1 MSKKRDRTGR
11 TRTGKVATPFAYY
24 GSKQR
29 LAGQILRYLPEHH
42 CWIELFGGSL
52 ALTMAKNP
60 APIEIVNDL
69 DDEIVNVFEQLRNDS
84 DELIRQIELTP
95 YARVE
100 HARSRSPL
108 PTDSGLERARK
119 FLVQAMTSINGIVG
133 GHQGGF
139 SISNTYTREGREAR
153 VNRWRRYPER
163 LTAVIERLKDVRVE
177 HQEAGKLLEQFADRP
192 ATAVYIDPPYLADR
206 TNGYRVEAQC
216 TDYHRALLEQAVK
229 CSCMIMVSGYASA
242 VYREILGQ
250 VGKWRCVRLNTATR
264 GSNGKRHPREEMLW
278 LNPPAEHGLAT
289 GKVRIRLTPKERNDQ
304 KVNPPRVR
312 RRGMHYTRLPATE
325 WPEIRN
331 S

>member
-1 MSKKRDRTGR
+1 MSKQREKAGR
-11 TRTGKVATPFAYY
+11 TRTGKVATPFGYY

-29 LAGQILRYLPEHH
+29 LASHMLRYLPEHH

-52 ALTMAKNP
+52 ALTMAKTP

-84 DELIRQIELTP
+84 DDLIRQIELTP

-119 FLVQAMTSINGIVG
+119 FLVQAMMSINGVVG

-139 SISNTYTREGREAR
+139 SVSNTYTREGREAR

-163 LTAVIERLKDVRVE
+163 LAAVIERLKNVRIE
-177 HQEAGKLLEQFADRP
+177 HQEAGKLLGQFADRP

-206 TNGYRVEAQC
+206 ANGYRMEAQC
-216 TDYHRALLEQAVK
+216 TDFHTALLEQAVK

-242 VYREILGQ
+242 VYRETLGKM
-250 VGKWRCVRLNTATR
+250 GKWRCVRLKTATR
-264 GSNGKRHPREEMLW
+264 GTNGKRYAREEVLW
-278 LNPPAEHGLAT
+278 LNPPAEHALAT
-289 GKVRIRLTPKERNDQ
+289 GKVRIRLTPKEKNDK
-304 KVNPPRVR
+304 KVNPPRAR
-312 RRGMHYTRLPATE
+312 RRGMHYTRLQASE
-325 WPEIRN
+325 WPEIGN
-331 S
+331 A

>member
-1 MSKKRDRTGR
+1 MSKQRESAGR
-11 TRTGKVATPFAYY
+11 TRTGKVATPFGYY

-29 LAGQILRYLPEHH
+29 LASQMLRYLPEHH

-52 ALTMAKNP
+52 ALTMAKRP

-69 DDEIVNVFEQLRNDS
+69 DDEIVNVFEQLRNHS
-84 DELIRQIELTP
+84 DELVRQIALTP

-119 FLVQAMTSINGIVG
+119 FLVQAMTSINGVVG

-139 SISNTYTREGREAR
+139 SVSNTYTREGREAR

-163 LTAVIERLKDVRVE
+163 LAAVIDRLKDVRVE
-177 HQEAGKLLEQFADRP
+177 HQEAGKLLGQFADRP

-206 TNGYRVEAQC
+206 ADGYRVEAQC
-216 TDYHRALLEQAVK
+216 TDYHTALLKQAIE
-229 CSCMIMVSGYASA
+229 CSCMIMVSGYASTL
-242 VYREILGQ
+242 YKETLGKM
-250 VGKWRCVRLNTATR
+250 GKWQCVKLGAATQ
-264 GSNGKRHPREEMLW
+264 GTNGKRYAREEVLW
-278 LNPPAEHGLAT
+278 LNPPAEHALAT
-289 GKVRIRLTPKERNDQ
+289 GKVRIRLTPKEKTDQ

-312 RRGMHYTRLPATE
+312 RRGMHYTRLQATE
-325 WPEIRN
+325 WPEVGN
-331 S
+331 G